1 MNKLVLGKGLG
12 ALLPNAAAA
21 PAAVTMPAEQ
31 TTPLGSGPTARVV
44 LPPIEQTTAP
54 KGTVMTEKMSATPF
68 RLVPIQSLRPNP
80 QQPRETFDDER
91 LSELAASIRENGLM
105 QPIVV
110 TTAAEGFHIIAG
122 ERRFRAAARAGL
134 AEIPVH
140 IIDGITDSR
149 MLELA
154 LVENIHREDLNPLEL
169 ADAYRQLSGRLG
181 LTQQNLADRLGK
193 SRSGI
198 ANTMRLLTLPADVQ
212 GMIRSGELSEGHARA
227 LLSLG
232 TDDER
237 RAMAQKIKSQGLSVR
252 LVEKQAPKRRLL
264 PKRKLPAI
272 AEMESRLKQT
282 LGTNVRIVHGLR
294 RGRIE
299 IEYYGDD
306 DLGRLWDLFARVSA
320 AQQ

>member
-12 ALLPNAAAA
+12 ALLPNAPSASSEQQA
-21 PAAVTMPAEQ
+21 PITSG
-31 TTPLGSGPTARVV
+31 GSTSAFDRNAM
-44 LPPIEQTTAP
+44 TTASQP
-54 KGTVMTEKMSATPF
+54 VNAGTTAATSSTTTPF
-68 RLVPIQSLRPNP
+68 RLVPLQALRPNP
-80 QQPRETFDDER
+80 QQPRETFDDEK

-105 QPIVV
+105 QPVVV

-122 ERRFRAAARAGL
+122 ERRYRAAARAGL
-134 AEIPVH
+134 SEIPVH
-140 IIDGITDSR
+140 IIDGITDAE

-169 ADAYRQLSGRLG
+169 ADAYRQLSSRLG

-198 ANTMRLLTLPADVQ
+198 ANTMRLLTLPDDVQ
-212 GMIRSGELSEGHARA
+212 GMIRSGEISEGHARA
-227 LLSLG
+227 LLSLS

-237 RAMAQKIKSQGLSVR
+237 RAMARKIKLQGLSVR
-252 LVEKQAPKRRLL
+252 HVEKQTPKRRLI

-272 AEMESRLKQT
+272 ADMESRLKQT
-282 LGTNVRIVHGLR
+282 LGTNVKIVHGLK

-299 IEYYGDD
+299 IEYYGDE
-306 DLGRLWDLFARVSA
+306 DLGRLWELFARLSPS
-320 AQQ
+320 QY